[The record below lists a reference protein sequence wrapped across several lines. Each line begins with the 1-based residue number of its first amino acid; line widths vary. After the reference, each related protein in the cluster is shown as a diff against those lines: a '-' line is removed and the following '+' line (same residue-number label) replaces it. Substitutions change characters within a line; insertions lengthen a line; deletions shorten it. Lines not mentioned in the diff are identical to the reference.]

1 MITGKDKSVY
11 EEISRAMGK
20 NKDLL
25 GHDAII
31 LKNIDESV
39 MYKDMFDASCE
50 DRKWLVWE
58 LNQTEL
64 KLKISDGKV
73 QQLSALLKEQA

>member
-1 MITGKDKSVY
+1 MSELDK
-11 EEISRAMGK
+11 ISKAMGE

-31 LKNIDESV
+31 LKNIDEAV
-39 MYKDMFDASCE
+39 MYKDMFDKSCE
-50 DRKWLVWE
+50 ERKWLVWE

-64 KLKISDGKV
+64 KLKIANGKV
-73 QQLSALLKEQA
+73 KQLSALLREQA

>member
-1 MITGKDKSVY
+1 MITGKDAI
-11 EEISRAMGK
+11 EAP
-20 NKDLL
+20 KDE
-25 GHDAII
+25 A
-31 LKNIDESV
+31 V

-64 KLKISDGKV
+64 KLKIADGKV
-73 QQLSALLKEQA
+73 KQLSALLRDQA